1 MLQGI
6 HLCVQS
12 VHMGSE
18 CGARH
23 NKGEYVGGGTSFSE
37 DLREIGYVG
46 PFYSLPLSV
55 TLAQTE

>member
-12 VHMGSE
+12 VHMRSE
-18 CGARH
+18 CGGRH
-23 NKGEYVGGGTSFSE
+23 NKGEYVGGGTFSE

-46 PFYSLPLSV
+46 PFFSPPLSV